1 MLVLLN
7 FLLAIVVGSYEKVL
21 EEAEETMRKQKRQS
35 FLRDLLDAG
44 VFFLLYYSM
53 WWRLPVDRK
62 TWPLVRPVAST
73 TSSTILCILC
83 TLCTL
88 CPLCALCTLCTLS
101 ILRCIFCC
109 SVPGAFTPDH
119 SNVRTQQA

>member
-1 MLVLLN
+1 VLVLLN

-62 TWPLVRPVAST
+62 TGPLVRPVAST
-73 TSSTILCILC
+73 TSSTVSCCFRCI
-83 TLCTL
+83 
-88 CPLCALCTLCTLS
+88 LCTLS